1 MFYLDPYNHSILK
14 NYHRYCS
21 ALEFINQYIF
31 KKPMQSEKAYYRLI
45 AGFFNAGRPVATPAG
60 PANLVLKE
68 GIPWYQRNFSSL
80 YRHTAETWL
89 HGY

>member
-31 KKPMQSEKAYYRLI
+31 KKPMQSEKAYYRRI

-60 PANLVLKE
+60 QPVNSKERLTIRSQSLKWSDGE
-68 GIPWYQRNFSSL
+68 KTDGSKRV
-80 YRHTAETWL
+80 
-89 HGY
+89 

>member
-1 MFYLDPYNHSILK
+1 
-14 NYHRYCS
+14 
-21 ALEFINQYIF
+21 
-31 KKPMQSEKAYYRLI
+31 MQSEKTYYLTSISRI
-45 AGFFNAGRPVATPAG
+45 AGFFNAEIPVATPAR